1 MGTSF
6 LESRGYLFF
15 DPHKCTGC
23 KSCMLACALVHEGT
37 HSLSFARIQILD
49 NPFGQYPTDL
59 QIAVCRQ
66 CKHPL
71 CVEAC
76 PVGALYVDEE
86 HLNVRTIDKQKCTG
100 CQLCITACP
109 LTPSL
114 IVWNPETNQAMKCDL
129 CTATLSWSESGKL
142 ACVEVCPTR
151 ALKFSS
157 TPPKTAGYHG
167 YVVNLRG
174 EGWKRMGLSAEPEA
188 KQ

>member
-1 MGTSF
+1 METSF
-6 LESRGYLFF
+6 SEAQGYLFF
-15 DPHKCTGC
+15 DPHKCAGC

-66 CKHPL
+66 CKYPL

-76 PVGALYVDEE
+76 PVGALYVDKD
-86 HLNVRTIDKQKCTG
+86 HMNVRTVDKEKCIG

-109 LTPSL
+109 FTPSL
-114 IVWNPETNQAMKCDL
+114 IVWNPETNTAMKCDL
-129 CTATLSWSESGKL
+129 CTNTVNRDESGNL

-151 ALKFSS
+151 ALKFSP
-157 TPPKTAGYHG
+157 TQPKTAGYRG
-167 YVVNLRG
+167 YIVNLRG
-174 EGWKRMGLSAEPEA
+174 EGWKRMGFSAETEA
-188 KQ
+188 EQ